1 MNKHLNRFLSLSDK
15 DEIALLFKEG
25 KSINIF
31 PIKVVWIN
39 HKSEEKGTKLLIA
52 VPKKAIKKAVDR
64 NKIKR
69 QLKEIYLKNILN
81 KYTRDKNY
89 NLGIIYIADKK
100 VTFNTLE
107 SILIKIFNELTNSQ

>member
-1 MNKHLNRFLSLSDK
+1 MNKHLNRFSSLSDK
-15 DEIALLFKEG
+15 EEIDLLFREG
-25 KSINIF
+25 RRITVF

-39 HKSEEKGTKLLIA
+39 RMPEEKGTKLLIS
-52 VPKKAIKKAVDR
+52 VPKKGIKKAVDR

-69 QLKEIYLKNILN
+69 QLRDIYLKNILN

-100 VTFNTLE
+100 ETFNNLE
-107 SILIKIFNELTNSQ
+107 NILIKIFNELINRQ